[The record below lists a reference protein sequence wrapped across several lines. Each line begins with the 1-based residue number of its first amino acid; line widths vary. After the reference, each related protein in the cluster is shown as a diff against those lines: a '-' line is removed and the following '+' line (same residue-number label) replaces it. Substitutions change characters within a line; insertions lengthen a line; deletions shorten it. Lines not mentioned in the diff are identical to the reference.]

1 MKKSFVLFA
10 LSLLLLSS
18 CSTERR
24 SLNQMRS
31 LTENIE
37 KYGDRYEMEDWEKAY
52 ERYQAIDGK
61 MDTSRLSQAQAKEYG
76 ELKGRAVAKFAKSQ
90 VEKVVDG
97 IGKYVNQGIGIL
109 KGILDGVKEE

>member
-1 MKKSFVLFA
+1 MATVTAHVTKIDFA
-10 LSLLLLSS
+10 Y
-18 CSTERR
+18 EA
-24 SLNQMRS
+24 
-31 LTENIE
+31 
-37 KYGDRYEMEDWEKAY
+37 DRYFPNLDEMEDWEKAY

-61 MDTSRLSQAQAKEYG
+61 MDTSKLSQAQAKEYG

-97 IGKYVNQGIGIL
+97 IGKYVSQGIGIL